1 MRFRL
6 LALLL
11 AFLVLIPTVAL
22 PLPAGAGARLDAI
35 RASGALRIGL
45 TGDYRPFSAPDG
57 SGGFS
62 GLDVDLGRSLAA
74 ALGVKPVFVKTS
86 WPTLSSDLEAG
97 KFDIAMGGVSV
108 TPARAAIGLFS
119 APVLMDG
126 KTPITRCDLAG
137 RFQTL
142 DEIDRPGVR
151 LVVNPGGTNEKFA
164 RAHISKATVILHPD
178 NNTIFQEIVDGRADL
193 MITDA
198 VETRLQ
204 SRLHPSLCAV
214 HPDRPFDR
222 SEKAYLMPKDAGL
235 KQAVDRWLAEAKRS
249 GEFARAWKRWVE

>member
-6 LALLL
+6 LALFLGLL
-11 AFLVLIPTVAL
+11 MLAL
-22 PLPAGAGARLDAI
+22 PLPAGAGARFDAV

-45 TGDYRPFSAPDG
+45 TGDYRPFSAADG
-57 SGGFS
+57 AGSFS

-74 ALGVKPVFVKTS
+74 ALGVKPVFVRTS
-86 WPTLSSDLEAG
+86 WPTLSADLKAG

-126 KTPITRCDLAG
+126 KTPITRCDLVD

-142 DEIDRPGVR
+142 ADIDRPGVR

-164 RAHISKATVILHPD
+164 RAHIHAATVILHPD
-178 NNTIFQEIVDGRADL
+178 NTTIFQEIVDGRAD
-193 MITDA
+193 
-198 VETRLQ
+198 
-204 SRLHPSLCAV
+204 
-214 HPDRPFDR
+214 
-222 SEKAYLMPKDAGL
+222 
-235 KQAVDRWLAEAKRS
+235 
-249 GEFARAWKRWVE
+249 